1 MVGMTTERRCG
12 CHVSA
17 CDSDVRASLASDNS
31 SLTDTERSIN
41 QTQHS
46 QAAVSTKNPH
56 GRGLDVSAAT
66 CDGRSGLWGVKVS
79 TGRRSVETSVVP
91 LTDRRGLG

>member
-1 MVGMTTERRCG
+1 MVLATERRCG
-12 CHVSA
+12 CHVST

-56 GRGLDVSAAT
+56 GRGLEASAVT
-66 CDGRSGLWGVKVS
+66 CDGRSGLWCVKVS
-79 TGRRSVETSVVP
+79 SGHRSVETSVVP
-91 LTDRRGLG
+91 LTECRGLG

>member
-1 MVGMTTERRCG
+1 MVLATERRRG

-56 GRGLDVSAAT
+56 GRGLEASAAT
-66 CDGRSGLWGVKVS
+66 CDGRSGLCAVLKFILLVV
-79 TGRRSVETSVVP
+79 SVETSVAP
-91 LTDRRGLG
+91 LAERRGLS